1 MFLEIVTPEGI
12 LFEGDVLRV
21 KLPGVSG
28 EFQLLENHAPIVSS
42 LTKGLIIIETKG
54 LSTNVLDTLAKD
66 FKKLDDQAKK
76 FSLAI
81 SFGTLEMNANKA
93 TVLVG

>member
-28 EFQLLENHAPIVSS
+28 EFQLLENHAPIASS
-42 LTKGLIIIETKG
+42 LTKGLITIETKG

-66 FKKLDDQAKK
+66 FKKLDDQGKNFA
-76 FSLAI
+76 LAI

-93 TVLVG
+93 TVLVD